1 MFYGNSDADFLP
13 AILMEITMD
22 HVPLV
27 ISNGIGKGVKKIN
40 KKYVNNSI
48 GKLTRHDLLPELLM
62 K

>member
-27 ISNGIGKGVKKIN
+27 ISNGISKGVKKN
-40 KKYVNNSI
+40 Q
-48 GKLTRHDLLPELLM
+48 
-62 K
+62 